1 MSSSSTLDPDRTP
14 GRDRVTGTG
23 HGTAALGPSDS
34 SDSGSD
40 VGGGPGPVEGEVLGL
55 GDGRSSRKPGS
66 GSRAAGPD
74 VGDANLDSDSDRY
87 GTGERGAAGRDEP
100 EAMDRM
106 PDHIVGQPE
115 SREGED
121 ALDLAGAA
129 DVSADDLD
137 ATEDEERDDTQSGA
151 VRPGPAKSSK

>member
-14 GRDRVTGTG
+14 GKDRITGTG

-40 VGGGPGPVEGEVLGL
+40 IGGGPGLVEGEVLGL
-55 GDGRSSRKPGS
+55 GEGRSSRQPGS

-87 GTGERGAAGRDEP
+87 GTGERSAAGRDEP
-100 EAMDRM
+100 EDRDRM
-106 PDHIVGQPE
+106 PDHIEGLAQ
-115 SREGED
+115 SREGGDE
-121 ALDLAGAA
+121 LDLASAA
-129 DVSADDLD
+129 DVSTDDLD
-137 ATEDEERDDTQSGA
+137 ADDDAKADDEESDDAPS
-151 VRPGPAKSSK
+151 VR